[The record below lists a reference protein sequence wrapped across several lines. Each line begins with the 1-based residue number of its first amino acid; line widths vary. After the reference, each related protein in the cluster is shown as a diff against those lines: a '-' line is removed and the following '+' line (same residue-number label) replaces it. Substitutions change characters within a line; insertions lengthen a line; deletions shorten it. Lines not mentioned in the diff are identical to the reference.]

1 MKTGAPA
8 ASGATPRTAVT
19 KRRKT
24 ALSLP
29 SPFGTTSSR
38 TRPSADIQVFF
49 SSGGS
54 VSMLIRS
61 ASRRRLAWRSVV
73 LNGAIRACW
82 ASSRAAGGAF
92 TSGASTLARRRACT
106 AAGLSKSRATS
117 LKSAL
122 ARRRVCAA
130 SASSTT
136 SLPITA
142 WVSAGVGSA
151 PTSLGLRV
159 FCRKKLASSI
169 RASLA
174 SCSSGTKLCSVST
187 RPTSGNWR
195 SFSAVAEAWA
205 RSLLSTSIVFGLV
218 SGPFIRSS
226 NVTTDSA
233 SCARRLS
240 GLKSKRKPASS
251 GKPRIV
257 AASVVPTIQLRRFSR
272 KRSRNASA
280 AKPIGFCSAGGL
292 STVSNAGNRGNASA
306 GDQAKVG
313 KSGIRGRE
321 EGEECGRDRSGC
333 QQERRRHPACRP
345 QKCGLE
351 VTGRMPLGS
360 VADAEL
366 DAEINAEAN
375 EENREGDRD
384 KVQRSYHPQADSG
397 CVEQSEDEIHN
408 NSE

>member
-1 MKTGAPA
+1 DADAQQQRKCNDVGKIQRRPDEHADLERDNDSNEKGYQGQRNIDPA
-8 ASGATPRTAVT
+8 AQRDKQDQRNQHHRQGAGLKECLDHGCGGLHHEKRGPRGACGATPRTAVT
-19 KRRKT
+19 KRRKS

-29 SPFGTTSSR
+29 SPFGTTSTR

-82 ASSRAAGGAF
+82 ASSRAAAGAC

-117 LKSAL
+117 LSSAL

-218 SGPFIRSS
+218 SGPFIKSS

-251 GKPRIV
+251 GK
-257 AASVVPTIQLRRFSR
+257 
-272 KRSRNASA
+272 
-280 AKPIGFCSAGGL
+280 
-292 STVSNAGNRGNASA
+292 
-306 GDQAKVG
+306 
-313 KSGIRGRE
+313 
-321 EGEECGRDRSGC
+321 
-333 QQERRRHPACRP
+333 
-345 QKCGLE
+345 
-351 VTGRMPLGS
+351 
-360 VADAEL
+360 
-366 DAEINAEAN
+366 
-375 EENREGDRD
+375 
-384 KVQRSYHPQADSG
+384 
-397 CVEQSEDEIHN
+397 
-408 NSE
+408 